1 MARFCEVLEMNTSLL
16 SLRLKYCGLTDMSA
30 ASLANALKINSTLT
44 TLNLR
49 ANDIKNEGMVSL
61 RNALIWNQTLTYLN
75 LGYNKRSLKNIYVVS
90 PRNWIVRKNQSLFD
104 LLFQYLNKIEAAE
117 GNSPDSTPESS
128 GSDDSWGLS
137 SEDDEISSIEEDWD
151 FSNPPDLNEF

>member
-1 MARFCEVLEMNTSLL
+1 MNFSLTSINLHG
-16 SLRLKYCGLTDMSA
+16 SNITDTGA
-30 ASLANALKINSTLT
+30 ASLASALKINSTLT
-44 TLNLR
+44 ALDLSEHCIQT
-49 ANDIKNEGMVSL
+49 DGMMSIS
-61 RNALIWNQTLTYLN
+61 NALIWNQTLTYLN
-75 LGYNKRSLKNIYVVS
+75 VGSNSNNNRRTLNVVS
-90 PRNWIVRKNQSLFD
+90 SRDNWIVRKNQSLFD
-104 LLFQYLNKIEAAE
+104 LLFQYLNKTEATE